1 MYEFIYQWNLD
12 YYDDYYVFEGM
23 FYYLDIIIDGCLK
36 KDDFGMYYM
45 VMDID
50 SEIYYFFYGN
60 KEDLIILYNVFYS
73 FFLREIYD
81 KIFFCYLQNII

>member
-50 SEIYYFFYGN
+50 SEIYYFF
-60 KEDLIILYNVFYS
+60 
-73 FFLREIYD
+73 FFFI
-81 KIFFCYLQNII
+81 